1 VLITPRRGLRA
12 LVALGLVTSLPASA
26 ASPAWQSQTQG
37 RCTVRSHG
45 QPLAS
50 ELLRL
55 CHEVLP
61 RVSVFAGWK
70 GRVLVVLPASTAELQ
85 RLAPEAGDMTDVAA
99 VATVDRVLVD
109 PESYLQLS
117 ATGRQVV
124 LAHELTHLALRSRTT
139 RRTPLWLVEG
149 IADEVGLRGSGLAD
163 RTIAQELADEV
174 RRGVVPRTLPN
185 DADFGGPRMAQ
196 AYEQAW
202 LAVDL
207 LARRYGDKGLL
218 AFYVHPAWSAADT
231 AAWRADLV
239 RRLA

>member
-12 LVALGLVTSLPASA
+12 VVALGLVTSVPASA
-26 ASPAWQSQTQG
+26 ASPTWQSQTEG

-45 QPLAS
+45 QPLAT

-55 CHEVLP
+55 CGQALP
-61 RVSVFAGWK
+61 RVSAFVGWT
-70 GRVLVVLPASTAELQ
+70 GRVLVVLPRSTAELE

-99 VATVDRVLVD
+99 VATEDRVLVD

-117 ATGRQVV
+117 AAGRQVV

-163 RTIAQELADEV
+163 GTIAQELAVEV
-174 RRGVVPRTLPN
+174 RRGELPRGLPS
-185 DADFGGPRMAQ
+185 DADFGGPRTAQ
-196 AYEQAW
+196 AYEEAW

-207 LARRYGDKGLL
+207 LARWYGDKGLL
-218 AFYVHPAWSAADT
+218 AFYVHPTWTTQDT
-231 AAWRADLV
+231 TAWRADLV